1 MSLPF
6 AAHLHQSE
14 FQFHKSEIEFNI
26 YAIEFHKSKIGVHP
40 NYYCLLYTSPSPRD
54 KRQSRMPSSA

>member
-14 FQFHKSEIEFNI
+14 FQFHESEIEFNI
-26 YAIEFHKSKIGVHP
+26 YAIEFHKSELLEFIPIIKKI
-40 NYYCLLYTSPSPRD
+40 
-54 KRQSRMPSSA
+54 